1 MALFNRREKIEDTRP
16 PIDKAIGR
24 TWRGTMVLFVALLL
38 ALSYIQ
44 VIGAPE
50 LNANSWNF
58 RQMYKQ
64 FDAPRGAILVSG
76 DAIAESVPSDGE
88 FDYQRVY
95 REPTLYSGLTGF
107 YSLSHGTSGL
117 EAAMNDELSGS
128 SDAQFFERFSDLLTG
143 DTMQGAQVELTINKD
158 IQKLAYD
165 TIPDDVRGTVVVTE
179 VKTGNVVAMV
189 SKPSYDTNLLAVQST
204 AKAQENMKKILETPG
219 LSPYTTRATSA
230 LIAPGSTFKI
240 IDTVAALES
249 GDYDPDTT
257 LDNPNKITLPG
268 TRTQVSNFHGGICS
282 GRSEA
287 PLTFLF
293 AQSCNTP
300 FIKMAGELGQDKIR
314 KTAENFGFG
323 QQFKIPLDV
332 TASHFPAELDPAQL
346 GLASIGQGDVKV
358 TPLEM
363 NMVAA
368 AIANEGKL
376 MQPNLIKTVR
386 GKDLKV
392 LDQPKPKEIRRAT
405 SPKVA
410 NQVKDL
416 MVGVVNDRGTGYQ
429 AQSSQLTIAAKTGT
443 AELGGGSANVNSWI
457 TGFAPAED
465 PQYAVT
471 LVFEDVPYERGH
483 TLTSPN
489 LKKILEAVVKP

>member
-1 MALFNRREKIEDTRP
+1 MFFSRRQKVEDTRS

-24 TWRGTMVLFVALLL
+24 TWRGTMVLFVALFA

-58 RQMYKQ
+58 RTMFKQ
-64 FDAPRGAILVSG
+64 FDSPRGAILVSG

-95 REPTLYSGLTGF
+95 RDPMLYSGLTGF

-117 EAAMNDELSGS
+117 EAAMNDELSGQ
-128 SDAQFFERFSDLLTG
+128 SDAQFFDRFSELLTG
-143 DTMQGAQVELTINKD
+143 DTMQGAQVELTINKN
-158 IQKLAYD
+158 IQQLAYD
-165 TIPDDVRGTVVVTE
+165 TIPNGVRGTVVVTE

-189 SKPSYDTNLLAVQST
+189 SKPSYDTNELAVQST
-204 AKAQENMKKILETPG
+204 AKAQENMKKIMDIPG
-219 LSPYTTRATSA
+219 LSPYNNRATSA

-240 IDTVAALES
+240 IDTVAALET
-249 GDYDPDTT
+249 GDYDKDTELENPDR
-257 LDNPNKITLPG
+257 IRLPG
-268 TRTQVSNFHGGICS
+268 TQTTVPNFHGGICS
-282 GRSEA
+282 GRPEA
-287 PLTFLF
+287 PLSFVF

-300 FIKMAGELGQDKIR
+300 FIQMAQDLGDEKIR

-323 QQFKIPLDV
+323 EQFKIPLDV
-332 TASHFPAELDPAQL
+332 TASSFPAELNGAEL
-346 GLASIGQGDVKV
+346 GLASIGQHDVKV
-358 TPLEM
+358 TPLQM

-376 MQPNLIKTVR
+376 MKPNLIKAVR

-405 SPKVA
+405 SAKVA
-410 NQVKDL
+410 EQVKDL
-416 MVGVVNDRGTGYQ
+416 MVGVVNDRGTGYPAASNQ
-429 AQSSQLTIAAKTGT
+429 FTIAAKTGT
-443 AELGGGSANVNSWI
+443 AELGGDSSNVNSWI
-457 TGFAPAED
+457 TGFAPADD

-489 LKKILEAVVKP
+489 LKRILEAVVKP